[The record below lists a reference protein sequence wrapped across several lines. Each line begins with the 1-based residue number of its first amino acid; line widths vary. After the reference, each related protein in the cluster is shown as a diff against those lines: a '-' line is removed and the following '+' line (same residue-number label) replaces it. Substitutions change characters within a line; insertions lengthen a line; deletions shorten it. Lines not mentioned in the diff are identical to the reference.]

1 MSEQIKLISKI
12 KTNTLTNFIQEIRY
26 PFYKKLQP
34 NSVVKFDSPFTALVG
49 PNGSGKSSVLTSLYG
64 AVRGNSLGKFWF
76 STKLDPIISDD
87 AGGPPRII
95 YKYIPDGMTKQ
106 VEVIKLRVRS
116 ARTGKRED
124 PDYWETAKPRK
135 TDGMKDLSK
144 VIEPDEAEHR
154 SQFRWKAVDK
164 KVIFVDFRKEL
175 SAFDISFYFS
185 DIKSNPHYHTV
196 QDFLRDRSKS
206 LSRKLENPKSLPTSW
221 HSQMID
227 KLNLLSDVELKWCNK
242 ILGKSYISAK
252 RVKHSLFGNVG
263 YSIIF
268 EDQGHKYSEAVAGSG
283 EVAVVNTVCS
293 ILSAPMNALILLD
306 EPEVSLHPGAQN
318 ELRNLLFEIILEK
331 QAQVV
336 ISTHSEHFLKGLPAS
351 SIKMFNQNPS
361 NGLFQISNQ
370 ITPDQAFSRL
380 GGRNDTESTIYV
392 EDDLAQAVI
401 TEAIRDI
408 DPTVLNNYRIRPYPG
423 GADTIKKHLPVQFAI
438 TDDISKDIVILD
450 GDKRVSVHKKYK
462 NRFKS
467 KLDSGELVEKLF
479 SSDVSI
485 TESRCLNGILSQQTG
500 INGSTYL
507 IPVDGGDAPKE
518 LKEKQKLESKLRILD
533 KYHEKFHFM
542 NTDTPEE
549 LVWLVAK
556 GKLPEIYQ
564 ELLLTGDYKTRF
576 ENSCIEMY
584 GKSETNAVTILNMQ
598 KAFLKARDREHPLWV
613 ELLADVR
620 QFLDLQ

>member
-1 MSEQIKLISKI
+1 MSEQIKQISKI
-12 KTNTLTNFIQEIRY
+12 KTDKLTNFIQEIRY

-34 NSVVKFDSPFTALVG
+34 NSVVKFDSHFTALVG

-64 AVRGNSLGKFWF
+64 AVRGNNLSAFWF
-76 STKLDPIISDD
+76 STELDPILSSVD
-87 AGGPPRII
+87 GGPPRFI
-95 YKYIPDGMTKQ
+95 YKYIPEGMTKQ
-106 VEVIKLRVRS
+106 VEVIKLRVRA

-124 PDYWETAKPRK
+124 PDYWETARPRQS
-135 TDGMKDLSK
+135 DGMVKLSK
-144 VIEPDEAEHR
+144 VIEPDEIEHR
-154 SQFRWKAVDK
+154 SQYRWKAVAK
-164 KVIFVDFRKEL
+164 KVIIIDFRKEL
-175 SAFDISFYFS
+175 SAFDTAFYFN

-206 LSRKLENPKSLPTSW
+206 LSKKLEKPSSLPTSW
-221 HSQMID
+221 HSQM
-227 KLNLLSDVELKWCNK
+227 VGELKPLSKDELAWCNR
-242 ILGKSYISAK
+242 ILGKNYISAK
-252 RVKHSLFGNVG
+252 RVRHSLFGNIG

-268 EDQGHKYSEAVAGSG
+268 EDHGHKYSEAVAGSG

-293 ILSAPMNALILLD
+293 ILKAPENALILLD

-318 ELRNLLFEIILEK
+318 ELRNLLFEMILEK

-351 SIKMFNQNPS
+351 SIKMFNQSPS
-361 NGLFQISNQ
+361 DGLFQISNK

-392 EDDLAQAVI
+392 EDELAQAII

-423 GADTIKKHLPVQFAI
+423 GADNINKHLPVQFAI

-450 GDKRVSVHKKYK
+450 GDKRVSVHKKDRKKYK
-462 NRFKS
+462 E
-467 KLDSGELVEKLF
+467 KLDAGILVEKQF
-479 SSDVSI
+479 SSDISQTDSKSV
-485 TESRCLNGILSQQTG
+485 NKILSKQTG
-500 INGSTYL
+500 IKGNTYI
-507 IPVDGGDAPKE
+507 IPVDGGDAPEE
-518 LKEKQKLESKLRILD
+518 LKEAQRLNSKLRILD

-549 LVWLVAK
+549 LAWTIAK
-556 GKLPEIYQ
+556 GRFPEIYK
-564 ELLLTGDYKTRF
+564 ELHETGDYKTRF
-576 ENSCIEMY
+576 KNASIDMHGE
-584 GKSETNAVTILNMQ
+584 SETNAVTILSLQ
-598 KAFLKARDREHPLWV
+598 KAFLKARDKEHPLWI
-613 ELLADVR
+613 ELLTDVR